1 VTAKST
7 LTLAAALGVDI
18 YHEDVAPTELEGLE
32 IWAVNALHGIR
43 IVTAWVDGPQ
53 TAEEPGR
60 LTKWRT
66 LLDRLRK
73 PLPPA
78 AVRP

>member
-1 VTAKST
+1 
-7 LTLAAALGVDI
+7 
-18 YHEDVAPTELEGLE
+18 